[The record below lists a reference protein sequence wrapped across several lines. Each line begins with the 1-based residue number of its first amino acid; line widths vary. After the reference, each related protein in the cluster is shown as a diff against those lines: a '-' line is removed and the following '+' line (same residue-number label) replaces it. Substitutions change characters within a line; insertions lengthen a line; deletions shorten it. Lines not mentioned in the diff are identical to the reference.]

1 MSAPGSRRRSAP
13 WGLLLAA
20 FIVVP
25 LIEIYL
31 LVQVGQVIGAG
42 WTILLL
48 VFDSVVGV
56 ALVRREGTR
65 AWRDLQATL
74 QAGRAPTT
82 GLADAAL
89 LLIGATLLVTPGFLT
104 DAMGLLLVLPV
115 TRPLL
120 RGALARRLSA
130 RVQTMGG
137 PAGRFG
143 GVTFGPTAE
152 PGAYGRPGPGRGR
165 TPRDG
170 VVEGVVV
177 ESHEDGQD
185 PPEAE
190 RPPDATAPRR

>member
-120 RGALARRLSA
+120 RGALARRLAA
-130 RVQTMGG
+130 RVQVMGG
-137 PAGRFG
+137 PAVRF
-143 GVTFGPTAE
+143 
-152 PGAYGRPGPGRGR
+152 GRPGYAQPGFGG
-165 TPRDG
+165 PGGPGSPGARDG

-177 ESHEDGQD
+177 DSQDEDRDSGPGQ
-185 PPEAE
+185 PPGT
-190 RPPDATAPRR
+190 TAPRR